1 VTSGGKVSQQSPH
14 DHPHHRSKQA
24 TQNKHTNANTGR
36 QGNLEKTKEIKEKER
51 RAIPQAKEEQKGHRT
66 QSLRATATTSKLH
79 LRKLSRELRGSP
91 SNRDY
96 PKPRT
101 GITELQQSYKLAGQ
115 DEC

>member
-1 VTSGGKVSQQSPH
+1 MITPITGAN
-14 DHPHHRSKQA
+14 QA

-79 LRKLSRELRGSP
+79 PRKLSRELRGSP
-91 SNRDY
+91 SNRNY
-96 PKPRT
+96 PRPGT